1 MDRQEIVKKDFPVVP
16 DGYDRR
22 SVEAHLEAV
31 AATVAALEARLA
43 ALAVEREA
51 RTGAV
56 RPAAASDPPARDA
69 EPSEESSPEDAEV
82 AARLVALKLVLDGT
96 PRDEVIT
103 RVAREF
109 DLEDPGAVVDEVI
122 SRAG

>member
-1 MDRQEIVKKDFPVVP
+1 MEREEIVRGDFPVSP

-22 SVEAHLEAV
+22 SVDAHLEAV
-31 AATVAALEARLA
+31 AATVAALEARLT

-51 RTGAV
+51 RTGAGNEDGTGD
-56 RPAAASDPPARDA
+56 RPPRGV
-69 EPSEESSPEDAEV
+69 ESSGDVDSGDAEV

-96 PRDEVIT
+96 PRDEVVT
-103 RVAREF
+103 RVAGEF
-109 DLEDPGAVVDEVI
+109 ALEDPAALVDEVI